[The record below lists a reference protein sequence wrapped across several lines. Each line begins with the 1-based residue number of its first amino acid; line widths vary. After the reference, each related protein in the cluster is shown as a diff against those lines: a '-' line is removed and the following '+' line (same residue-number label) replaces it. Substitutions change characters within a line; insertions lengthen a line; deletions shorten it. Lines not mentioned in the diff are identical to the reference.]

1 MAAGK
6 RPHGGL
12 GEALARIA
20 ILVLRDVAS
29 VTRHMT
35 SGAEVQS

>member
-1 MAAGK
+1 MATGK

-12 GEALARIA
+12 GEALARDVV
-20 ILVLRDVAS
+20 LVLRDVARVS
-29 VTRHMT
+29 RHVT